1 MKPKKPM
8 SDKIL
13 KWIESKEKIAS
24 SAAEGPWYVA
34 KEGLG
39 NRGKFPT
46 VYATNTDL
54 NYICQCADGL
64 NISPTLN
71 QENAA
76 FIADSRTTTPLALE
90 IARLAVEAL
99 QRIKNGGAVIE
110 QSHGSLAANVLRKI
124 QTLIES

>member
-1 MKPKKPM
+1 MNTDTIKDWLARKTELAGK
-8 SDKIL
+8 
-13 KWIESKEKIAS
+13 
-24 SAAEGPWYVA
+24 AAEGPWYVA

-54 NYICQCADGL
+54 NYICQCAEGL

-76 FIADSRTTTPLALE
+76 FIADSRTTTPLSLE
-90 IARLAVEAL
+90 IARLSVEAL
-99 QRIKNGGAVIE
+99 DKLKHYSIQGENAIV
-110 QSHGSLAANVLRKI
+110 SDTLRKI